1 MTFLRTIL
9 VFIFTTTYVVAQN
22 TAGQFGSLAEDS
34 SQPIEAQADK
44 MEIDEVTG
52 QIQMS
57 GAVEIIQGLTKLT
70 AAFVRIEYT
79 EDQSDIETIY
89 ASGSVYLESSGDVAK
104 GDEATYQLSE
114 NMIYLNGNVKAN
126 TRVRSTCLN
135 RSNRHRF
142 VVCRRSKTNRS
153 FDRCLLLRLT
163 WC

>member
-1 MTFLRTIL
+1 MTFLRAIL
-9 VFIFTTTYVVAQN
+9 VLIFTTIYVVAQD

-34 SQPIEAQADK
+34 SQPIEAKADK
-44 MEIDEVTG
+44 MEIDEETG

-114 NMIYLNGNVKAN
+114 NMIYLNGNAMLLQAGN
-126 TRVRSTCLN
+126 TLNAENIELNTDTGSAVMTGRVSTTLIPGGN
-135 RSNRHRF
+135 
-142 VVCRRSKTNRS
+142 
-153 FDRCLLLRLT
+153 
-163 WC
+163 